1 MNDAPVSDTAAGA
14 VSQGNTSAVGKRLQA
29 ARERRELTREQVARQ
44 LRLDVEV
51 IEALENDTAEQL
63 AAPIFVHG
71 YLRSY
76 AKLLGLPEES
86 VLTGQDMSAAPPP
99 LTIKRVR
106 TDTPVMSLPSFR
118 LLRNLLVVVLVA
130 VLAWLAWPLIDR
142 VLEMRDEPAGEQ
154 SPGYLE
160 IPPAGPQNQR

>member
-1 MNDAPVSDTAAGA
+1 MNDAPGSDTADA
-14 VSQGNTSAVGKRLQA
+14 VSRSNTPAVGAQLQA
-29 ARERRELTREQVARQ
+29 AREQRELTLEQVARQ

-63 AAPIFVHG
+63 AAPIFVQG

-76 AKLLGLPEES
+76 ARLLGLPESS
-86 VLTGQDMSAAPPP
+86 VLSGGGTPAAPP
-99 LTIKRVR
+99 LTIKRVK
-106 TDTPVMSLPSFR
+106 TDTPIMSLPSFR
-118 LLRNLLVVVLVA
+118 LLRNLLVVILVVLLV
-130 VLAWLAWPLIDR
+130 WLAWPLIDR

-160 IPPAGPQNQR
+160 IPPSGPQN